1 MCKNHKKLT
10 VSTNGGLKSFGKKAT
25 RKLSPMT
32 VHFNQNYMATILSFK
47 EVVYILGMRITTDT
61 NQERAITVTLQNGR
75 FFRFKECKSGI
86 YYCDTENKDD
96 DSEEKNNINNNTII
110 DYSCIQTINENT
122 NLPTKEEI
130 SRASKARIYQYI
142 LCCSSTTNY
151 IKTVENNMIT
161 NCDMNSDDIKRA
173 DIIWGPAESIL
184 KGKTKRKNKVT
195 KS

>member
-25 RKLSPMT
+25 RKLSPLT

-96 DSEEKNNINNNTII
+96 DSEEKITLITIPLLI
-110 DYSCIQTINENT
+110 ILVFRPSTKIQTYQPKKKYLEHPRQGYINT
-122 NLPTKEEI
+122 YYAAHP
-130 SRASKARIYQYI
+130 Q
-142 LCCSSTTNY
+142 
-151 IKTVENNMIT
+151 
-161 NCDMNSDDIKRA
+161 
-173 DIIWGPAESIL
+173 
-184 KGKTKRKNKVT
+184 
-195 KS
+195 